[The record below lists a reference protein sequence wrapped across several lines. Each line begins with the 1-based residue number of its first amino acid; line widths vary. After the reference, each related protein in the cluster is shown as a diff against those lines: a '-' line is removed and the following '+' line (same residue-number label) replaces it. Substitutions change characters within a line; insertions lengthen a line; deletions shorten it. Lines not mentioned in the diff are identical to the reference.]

1 MLTLCTYCGKYLC
14 SYILIYIPKGYD
26 LPTVLNLN
34 HYMLEISNKL
44 DTLIERLEALESL
57 STSLKQQTTAE
68 LDELHNSFNTHT
80 QQMSSQMVSLTTS
93 LSEHKRQTAEELDQY
108 RSLLSNT
115 QSSLTGLLQHSQRT
129 SPALNQL
136 QTSLTAIHSSLTAQ
150 TLEVD

>member
-14 SYILIYIPKGYD
+14 SYILIYIPKGYG
-26 LPTVLNLN
+26 LPAVLNLN
-34 HYMLEISNKL
+34 RYMLEINNKL

-80 QQMSSQMVSLTTS
+80 QMSSQMVSLTTS

-115 QSSLTGLLQHSQRT
+115 QSSLTGLLQHSERT
-129 SPALNQL
+129 SPALSQL

-150 TLEVD
+150 TLEVE